1 MKKTRHR
8 RNINGWL
15 KAVSQLRWPGKD
27 RDVWFFLRK
36 NHDKVSCFGPHQ
48 LRNCLA
54 GVLLCAGLTG
64 CTVGPKYHP
73 PAMPAP
79 PAFKEAPPA
88 TPPADTTTSQ
98 NNPDNGN
105 WTVAQPADAKIRGD
119 WWAIFNDP
127 ELNDL
132 ESQLNIDNQ
141 NIKQFFENFME
152 SRALVR
158 EARAQYFPTVSIGP
172 SYNRQ
177 RSSANLGPTSTT
189 ANPGKTSQ
197 IYSLPLDVSW
207 TPDLFGRIRLQVRN
221 AQYTAQVSAADLE
234 NERLVEQA
242 DLAEFFFE
250 IRGQDA
256 LIQILTQTVA
266 ADQKALDYNQA
277 QYDTGVGDQLS
288 VVEARATLQS
298 AQSSL
303 TNLGILRAQYE
314 HAIAVLIGKPASGFS
329 LPPRPILTAPPP
341 VPVGMPSLLLQRR
354 PDVAA
359 AERTMAAANAELGV
373 AYTAFFP
380 TLTLSASG
388 GFDSY
393 LFKHLADWPSRFWSV
408 GPSFSE
414 PIFNAALKPE
424 LHQFVAVYN
433 ADVASYRQTV
443 LTAFQQ
449 VEDFLSQ
456 TRILSQQIQQQRGA
470 VASSQTALDL
480 EMGRYQTGIDPY
492 LDVVTLQNTVL
503 TNQQQ
508 LASLQIEQMTGAV
521 QLVQALG
528 GGWDASQ
535 LPTPKQVTAE
545 PSKAET
551 RIQQ

>member
-1 MKKTRHR
+1 MKKTTHR
-8 RNINGWL
+8 RIQLGWL
-15 KAVSQLRWPGKD
+15 AS
-27 RDVWFFLRK
+27 
-36 NHDKVSCFGPHQ
+36 
-48 LRNCLA
+48 
-54 GVLLCAGLTG
+54 VLLCGGVAG
-64 CTVGPKYHP
+64 CHVGPAYHP
-73 PAMPAP
+73 PVIQPP

-88 TPPADTTTSQ
+88 TPPADTTQSQ
-98 NNPDNGN
+98 NNPDNVN

-119 WWAIFNDP
+119 WWSIFNDP

-207 TPDLFGRIRLQVRN
+207 TPDLFGRIRQQVRN

-234 NERLVEQA
+234 NERLTEQA

-288 VVEARATLQS
+288 LVEARATLQA

-341 VPVGMPSLLLQRR
+341 LPIGMPSLLLQRR

-380 TLTLSASG
+380 TLTLSADG
-388 GFDSY
+388 GFESY

-408 GPSFSE
+408 GPSFSQ

-424 LHQFVAVYN
+424 LHQYIAIYN

-449 VEDFLSQ
+449 VEDSLSQ

-492 LDVVTLQNTVL
+492 IDVVTLQNTLL

-521 QLVQALG
+521 ELVEALG
-528 GGWDASQ
+528 GGWDVSQ
-535 LPTPKQVTAE
+535 LPTPRQVTAE
-545 PSKAET
+545 PSKADT
-551 RIQQ
+551 KIQQ

>member
-1 MKKTRHR
+1 M
-8 RNINGWL
+8 
-15 KAVSQLRWPGKD
+15 
-27 RDVWFFLRK
+27 
-36 NHDKVSCFGPHQ
+36 
-48 LRNCLA
+48 
-54 GVLLCAGLTG
+54 
-64 CTVGPKYHP
+64 
-73 PAMPAP
+73 
-79 PAFKEAPPA
+79 
-88 TPPADTTTSQ
+88 
-98 NNPDNGN
+98 
-105 WTVAQPADAKIRGD
+105 
-119 WWAIFNDP
+119 
-127 ELNDL
+127 
-132 ESQLNIDNQ
+132 
-141 NIKQFFENFME
+141 
-152 SRALVR
+152 
-158 EARAQYFPTVSIGP
+158 
-172 SYNRQ
+172 
-177 RSSANLGPTSTT
+177 
-189 ANPGKTSQ
+189 
-197 IYSLPLDVSW
+197 
-207 TPDLFGRIRLQVRN
+207 
-221 AQYTAQVSAADLE
+221 
-234 NERLVEQA
+234 
-242 DLAEFFFE
+242 
-250 IRGQDA
+250 
-256 LIQILTQTVA
+256 
-266 ADQKALDYNQA
+266 
-277 QYDTGVGDQLS
+277 
-288 VVEARATLQS
+288 
-298 AQSSL
+298 

-341 VPVGMPSLLLQRR
+341 VPIGMPSLLLQRR

-388 GFDSY
+388 GFESY

-424 LHQFVAVYN
+424 LHQYVAIYN

-492 LDVVTLQNTVL
+492 IDVVTLQNTLL

-521 QLVQALG
+521 ELVEALG
-528 GGWDASQ
+528 GGWDVSQ
-535 LPTPKQVTAE
+535 LPTPRQVTAE
-545 PSKAET
+545 PSKADT
-551 RIQQ
+551 KIQQ

>member
-1 MKKTRHR
+1 MKKTTHR
-8 RNINGWL
+8 RIRLGWL
-15 KAVSQLRWPGKD
+15 TGA
-27 RDVWFFLRK
+27 
-36 NHDKVSCFGPHQ
+36 
-48 LRNCLA
+48 
-54 GVLLCAGLTG
+54 LLCAGVTG
-64 CTVGPKYHP
+64 CHVGPAYHP
-73 PAMPAP
+73 PVIQPP

-88 TPPADTTTSQ
+88 TPPADTTQPQ
-98 NNPDNGN
+98 NNPDNVN
-105 WTVAQPADAKIRGD
+105 WTVAQPSDAKIRGD
-119 WWAIFNDP
+119 WWAVFNDP

-158 EARAQYFPTVSIGP
+158 EARAQYFPTVSVGP

-197 IYSLPLDVSW
+197 IYALPLDVSW
-207 TPDLFGRIRLQVRN
+207 TPDLFGRIRNQVHN

-288 VVEARATLQS
+288 LVEARATLQA

-314 HAIAVLIGKPASGFS
+314 HAIAVLIGKPASSFS
-329 LPPRPILTAPPP
+329 LPARPILTAPPP
-341 VPVGMPSLLLQRR
+341 LPVGMPSLLLQRR

-388 GFDSY
+388 GFESY
-393 LFKHLADWPSRFWSV
+393 LFKHLVDWPSRFWSV
-408 GPSFSE
+408 GPSFSQYV
-414 PIFNAALKPE
+414 FNAALKAD
-424 LHQFVAVYN
+424 LRQFTATYN
-433 ADVASYRQTV
+433 ADVATYRQTV

-456 TRILSQQIQQQRGA
+456 TRILSQQIEQQRAA
-470 VASSQTALDL
+470 VASAQESLNL
-480 EMGRYQTGIDPY
+480 EMGRYETGVDPY
-492 LDVVTLQNTVL
+492 IDVVNLQDTVL
-503 TNQQQ
+503 SNQQT
-508 LASLQIEQMTGAV
+508 LYSLQIEQMTGAV
-521 QLVQALG
+521 QLVEALG
-528 GGWDASQ
+528 GGWDTSQ
-535 LPTPKQVTAE
+535 LPTPAQVSQT
-545 PSKAET
+545 PPKADT
-551 RIQQ
+551 QIQR